1 MITKTITDFDIRQ
14 TADSGQCFRLNERQ
28 DGSYALVAGG
38 RYLEI
43 SQRGGEITF
52 SCTGTEFETLWRSY
66 FDLDTDYAGM
76 KESVDPADD
85 YMRTAISFGGGI
97 RILRQELWETLV
109 TFIISQQNNIPRI
122 KKCVE
127 SLCAQFGERRE
138 NYRGEP
144 YYTFPSPSVLGR
156 LPDEALDSIHL
167 GYRSKYIL
175 KTARMV
181 EEGAV
186 DLSAIQKLKYE
197 EAKAELMKC
206 YGVGVKVAQ
215 CRKCLRR
222 RCRGAFQPPG
232 ETGSRQGAVST
243 GDAPPILFL
252 FLTKRECA
260 APGGREKIA
269 FGRNFARACKVA
281 VRGSA

>member
-1 MITKTITDFDIRQ
+1 M
-14 TADSGQCFRLNERQ
+14 
-28 DGSYALVAGG
+28 
-38 RYLEI
+38 
-43 SQRGGEITF
+43 
-52 SCTGTEFETLWRSY
+52 
-66 FDLDTDYAGM
+66 
-76 KESVDPADD
+76 
-85 YMRTAISFGGGI
+85 
-97 RILRQELWETLV
+97 
-109 TFIISQQNNIPRI
+109 
-122 KKCVE
+122 E

-206 YGVGVKVAQ
+206 YGVGVKVAE
-215 CRKCLRR
+215 CVCLFALHHIDAFPVDTHIRKVILTHYPSGFPLNRY
-222 RCRGAFQPPG
+222 RGFAGVLQQYAFYYDVH
-232 ETGSRQGAVST
+232 GA
-243 GDAPPILFL
+243 G
-252 FLTKRECA
+252 
-260 APGGREKIA
+260 
-269 FGRNFARACKVA
+269 
-281 VRGSA
+281 

>member
-28 DGSYALVAGG
+28 GGSYALVAGG

-144 YYTFPSPSVLGR
+144 YYTFPSPSVLGQ

-206 YGVGVKVAQ
+206 YGVGVKVAE
-215 CRKCLRR
+215 CVCLFALHHIDAFPVDTHIRKVILTHYPSGFPLNRY
-222 RCRGAFQPPG
+222 RGFAGVLQQYAFYYDVH
-232 ETGSRQGAVST
+232 GA
-243 GDAPPILFL
+243 G
-252 FLTKRECA
+252 
-260 APGGREKIA
+260 
-269 FGRNFARACKVA
+269 
-281 VRGSA
+281 